1 MTTESQDLGLT
12 SHPNVSSV
20 SNLYIEMSKIKKS
33 FSSVNLFGT
42 GADKSSSPQKGA
54 EFMLVNLRTFHH

>member
-20 SNLYIEMSKIKKS
+20 SNLYIEMSKVKKS

-42 GADKSSSPQKGA
+42 AAKTSSPQKGA
-54 EFMLVNLRTFHH
+54 EFMLVNLETFHH